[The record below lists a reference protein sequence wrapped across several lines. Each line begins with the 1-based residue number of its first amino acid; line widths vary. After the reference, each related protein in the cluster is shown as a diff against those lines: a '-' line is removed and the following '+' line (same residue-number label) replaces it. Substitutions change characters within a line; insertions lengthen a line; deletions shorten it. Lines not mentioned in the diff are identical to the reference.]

1 MIGKKKIEKIKKHIE
16 DVKNRS
22 EEPVVL
28 PEYKITFGL
37 TEKQWKKYQKWRK
50 AKTKK
55 EGELYV
61 GAVGGA
67 YSFCFTPTGIGEMVT
82 VRAADGE
89 VLDITE
95 YEHW

>member
-16 DVKNRS
+16 EVKNRS
-22 EEPVVL
+22 GEPPVL
-28 PEYKITFGL
+28 PEYEITFGL
-37 TEKQWKKYQKWRK
+37 TGKQWKKYQKWRK

-55 EGELYV
+55 DGELYV
-61 GAVGGA
+61 GAIGGA

-89 VLDITE
+89 VLDLTD
-95 YEHW
+95 YDAW